1 MAVSHEIQPKL
12 GSVNTLG
19 HKKFKSVSIGGGL
32 ASIGG
37 GLVSIVAMLRI
48 VAATETPIYQGFWRL
63 GYLLTIVLTVY
74 TIRNLYG

>member
-1 MAVSHEIQPKL
+1 
-12 GSVNTLG
+12 
-19 HKKFKSVSIGGGL
+19 VSIGGGL

-37 GLVSIVAMLRI
+37 GVVSIVAMLRI
-48 VAATETPIYQGFWRL
+48 VAAAETPIYQGFWRL